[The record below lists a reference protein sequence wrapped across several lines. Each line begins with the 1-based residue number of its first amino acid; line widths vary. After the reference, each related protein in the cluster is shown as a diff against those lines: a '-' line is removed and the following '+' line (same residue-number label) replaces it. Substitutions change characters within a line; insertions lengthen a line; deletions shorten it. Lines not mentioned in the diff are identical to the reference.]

1 MKSCMP
7 PPTEYLEGEV
17 EVERGG
23 IEEDKEKM
31 DERRRGGSLPS
42 STIRDSSLLGELIDF
57 RVASWGLRVGHPGG
71 ITSLRVGHSGGI
83 TIWRT

>member
-17 EVERGG
+17 EVKRGG
-23 IEEDKEKM
+23 IEEDNEKM
-31 DERRRGGSLPS
+31 DERRRRKGGSSPS

-57 RVASWGLRVGHPGG
+57 RVASRGLRVGHPGG
-71 ITSLRVGHSGGI
+71 ITR
-83 TIWRT
+83 WRT